1 MQARKPIKA
10 LVWDLDGTIIHFKIN
25 SVKAR
30 KAAIKILVSH
40 GIDKKN
46 LSIKKS
52 ILENLEISKK
62 LFEQMGFT
70 PNQINEIYKQIDKQ
84 ISIIEH
90 KAALNATMIEGIE
103 DVLIFANK
111 NNLKQAIYTFNKY
124 KHAKISLE
132 KVNLLKYFEI
142 IIGRDNVLNPKPH
155 PDHLL
160 EICDKLGVNPSEIMV
175 IGDNYRDIEGALNVG
190 AYSIGVHTKL
200 VEVKTLQK
208 ADTVVKE
215 TDIPLKLIE
224 VIEKR
229 L

>member
-1 MQARKPIKA
+1 
-10 LVWDLDGTIIHFKIN
+10 
-25 SVKAR
+25 
-30 KAAIKILVSH
+30 
-40 GIDKKN
+40 
-46 LSIKKS
+46 
-52 ILENLEISKK
+52 
-62 LFEQMGFT
+62 
-70 PNQINEIYKQIDKQ
+70 
-84 ISIIEH
+84 
-90 KAALNATMIEGIE
+90 
-103 DVLIFANK
+103 
-111 NNLKQAIYTFNKY
+111 
-124 KHAKISLE
+124 
-132 KVNLLKYFEI
+132 LKYFEI
-142 IIGRDNVLNPKPH
+142 IIGRDNVINPKPH

-190 AYSIGVHTKL
+190 AYSIGVDTKL